1 MAKLSHMWK
10 LKTLKSLSGLIYDLS
25 IFSILRVIYGRSDEL
40 VIKLIRRLGK
50 RSPMYVKII
59 QALAGATDLFS
70 DKVQDYLCEYSDN
83 VPYNEEDLQRK
94 ELQEKLDRVSERH
107 MCKITDLS
115 PTPIHSGTVSLVFS
129 ATINNARP
137 VVVKVI
143 RPNGREQMV
152 EAINELLILV
162 KILSI
167 IPSINIF
174 RFDRILEENR
184 NTLMRQFS
192 TYTELN
198 NLLFYASATKDDES
212 VKIPF
217 AYEKFTLASD
227 DILVMEY
234 LEGKRVEEIE
244 DKDKEEFGYILA
256 KQAVNSIMNSGIYH
270 GDLHR
275 GNILFRENEDG
286 KKQICLLDFG
296 IVGRLTEQD
305 RLTIS
310 SFYMSLGLRRYD
322 DAVDTIICSLTN
334 KEVFDALSEA
344 EQDSLVRQLESIAST
359 CCETSVGFGPHE
371 IGEINRVLA
380 SHNLYLAPVFCKIEM
395 ALAMNAS
402 VSKALETE
410 DTNIT
415 THIRRIIG
423 ETVDVSLFDV

>member
-1 MAKLSHMWK
+1 MVKLSNMWNIR
-10 LKTLKSLSGLIYDLS
+10 TLKSLSGLIYDLTV
-25 IFSILRVIYGRSDEL
+25 FSISGIVYGRSDEL
-40 VIKLIRRLGK
+40 VIKLIRQLGR
-50 RSPMYVKII
+50 RSTMYVKII

-83 VPYNEEDLQRK
+83 VPYNEADINRQ
-94 ELQEKLDRVSERH
+94 ELMEKLDRVAERN
-107 MCKITDLS
+107 MCQITNLS
-115 PTPIHSGTVSLVFS
+115 SMPIHSGTVSLVYS
-129 ATINNARP
+129 ALLNNKTP

-143 RPNGREQMV
+143 RPRGREQMV
-152 EAINELLILV
+152 EAIDELLILV
-162 KILSI
+162 KILSF
-167 IPSINIF
+167 IPSIRIF

-184 NTLMRQFS
+184 STLMRQFS

-198 NLLFYASATKDDES
+198 NLLFYASATKDNDF

-256 KQAVNSIMNSGIYH
+256 KQAVNSIMNSGLYH

-275 GNILFRENEDG
+275 GNILFRENESG

-305 RLTIS
+305 RLIIS

-322 DAVDTIICSLTN
+322 DAIDTIICSLTN
-334 KEVFDALSEA
+334 KDVFDAISES
-344 EQDSLVRQLESIAST
+344 EQDALVGELETIART

-371 IGEINRVLA
+371 IGQINRVLA
-380 SHNLYLAPVFCKIEM
+380 SHNLHLAPVFCKIEL

-410 DTNIT
+410 TTNIT
-415 THIRRIIG
+415 SHIRRIIG